1 MADHRKTPTRLTDA
15 FEALA
20 LIGGGLALAFT
31 VWLFIAAPT
40 FLAGIPSDLDHRH
53 PVQVAAR

>member
-1 MADHRKTPTRLTDA
+1 MADHRKTPTRLTDT
-15 FEALA
+15 FEAIA
-20 LIGGGLALAFT
+20 LIGGGIAIALTA
-31 VWLFIAAPT
+31 WLIVAAPA

>member
-1 MADHRKTPTRLTDA
+1 MTDHRKTPTRLTDT
-15 FEALA
+15 FEAIA
-20 LIGGGLALAFT
+20 LIGGSIAIALTA
-31 VWLFIAAPT
+31 WLMLAAPA